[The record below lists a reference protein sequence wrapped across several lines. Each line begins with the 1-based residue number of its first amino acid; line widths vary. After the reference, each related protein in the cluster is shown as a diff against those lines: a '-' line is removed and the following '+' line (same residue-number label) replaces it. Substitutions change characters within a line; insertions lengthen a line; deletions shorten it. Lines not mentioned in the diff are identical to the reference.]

1 MKRGHDDGK
10 METMGEENKKGDFCP
25 LFRLPRPACSGLAA
39 AGDWRISYWG
49 NRFRY
54 GCLNLNIH
62 FALTLVSFGLQ

>member
-1 MKRGHDDGK
+1 MERWKQWAKRI
-10 METMGEENKKGDFCP
+10 KKEIFV
-25 LFRLPRPACSGLAA
+25 LYSACRDRRVPVWLRQGIGAFPV
-39 AGDWRISYWG
+39 GG

>member
-39 AGDWRISYWG
+39 QGIGAFPVGETG
-49 NRFRY
+49 
-54 GCLNLNIH
+54 
-62 FALTLVSFGLQ
+62 FAMVASI